1 MKLRISREALAEAV
15 SWAAHA
21 LPARST
27 VPALTGLLLTAGQDG
42 GGGTLAVSGFDFEM
56 SARFLAGAEVAEPG
70 EALVPGRLLAD
81 LARALPGGGHDVE
94 LAASGADLSLRCG
107 PVQFELPL
115 VPVEDYPRL
124 PALPPVLGSVDGAL
138 FAEAVAQVAVVAGR
152 DETLPFLTG
161 IRLEFTRD
169 TLRLVATDRYRLAV
183 RDIAWE
189 PGAGPQPA
197 TGAGSGRAEEPVVA
211 LLPARSLHEIARSLT
226 KGEQITISAS
236 GDDTG
241 LGTGTGAGGT
251 GGTGG
256 TGGGLV
262 GFAAGG
268 REATTRLLGA
278 DFIRYQSIFPSSY
291 VGSAVIERQPLLD
304 AVKRM
309 ALVTDRHRP
318 VRLAFEAGH
327 VSVDA
332 GTGGEARGRQA
343 LTAGFPADVEPITL
357 AANAGYLVDGLS
369 ALACD
374 EVELHYT
381 TPTRPAVL
389 TARGRDE
396 YRYLFMPLRTG

>member
-1 MKLRISREALAEAV
+1 VKLRITREALAEAV

-27 VPALTGLLLTAGQDG
+27 VPALAGLLLTADQGAT
-42 GGGTLAVSGFDFEM
+42 GTLAVSGFDFEV
-56 SARFLAGAEVAEPG
+56 SARFRAEAEVAEPG
-70 EALVPGRLLAD
+70 AALVPGRLLAD
-81 LARALPGGGHDVE
+81 LARALPGGGHKAE
-94 LAASGADLSLRCG
+94 LTSSGSDLTLRCG
-107 PVQFELPL
+107 PAQFELPL

-161 IRLEFTRD
+161 IRLEFGRD
-169 TLRLVATDRYRLAV
+169 ALRLVATDRYRLAV
-183 RDIAWE
+183 RDIAWAPAVGQE
-189 PGAGPQPA
+189 PEPA
-197 TGAGSGRAEEPVVA
+197 LDSVVA
-211 LLPARSLHEIARSLT
+211 LVPARALHEIARSLT
-226 KGEQITISAS
+226 KGERVTVSAAP
-236 GDDTG
+236 DET
-241 LGTGTGAGGT
+241 AP
-251 GGTGG
+251 
-256 TGGGLV
+256 GGGLI
-262 GFAAGG
+262 GFAAAG

-278 DFIRYQSIFPSSY
+278 DFIKYQAIFPSTY
-291 VGSAVIERQPLLD
+291 VGSVVIERQPLLD

-309 ALVTDRHRP
+309 ALVADRHRP
-318 VRLAFEAGH
+318 LRLAFEAGR

-343 LTAGFPADVEPITL
+343 LDAAFPASAEPITL

-369 ALACD
+369 ALTSD

-381 TPTRPAVL
+381 SPTRPAVL
-389 TARGRDE
+389 TAKGVDE